1 MGLGVTT
8 VMLVACG
15 GTSPSTAPGASGPA
29 ATGGPVVTANPD
41 EAKTGGTI
49 YVLTQ
54 AEQWNHVDPQRAYTG
69 EDLAFFGGTTMRA
82 LTAYKFSPD
91 EKEGTSLVPDMAT
104 DLGTA
109 SNGGAGGRSSR
120 MSPVAKH
127 FPSPFRVAVARMDAR
142 G

>member
-1 MGLGVTT
+1 MVRSRSWSLRALGLGVTT

-15 GTSPSTAPGASGPA
+15 GTPASPGAGSGGPTATQPGTA
-29 ATGGPVVTANPD
+29 ATPD
-41 EAKTGGTI
+41 TGAKPGGTI
-49 YVLTQ
+49 FVLTQ

-91 EKEGTSLVPDMAT
+91 EAEGTSLVPDMAT

-109 SNGGAGGRSSR
+109 TEGGKVWSFTLR
-120 MSPVAKH
+120 
-127 FPSPFRVAVARMDAR
+127 
-142 G
+142 